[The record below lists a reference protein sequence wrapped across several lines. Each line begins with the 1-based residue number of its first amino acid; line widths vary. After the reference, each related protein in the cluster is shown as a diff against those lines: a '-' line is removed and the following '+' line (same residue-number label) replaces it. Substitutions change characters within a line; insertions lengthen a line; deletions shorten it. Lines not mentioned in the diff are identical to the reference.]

1 MEGIME
7 VFANIVQLIFTPIM
21 LITIFI
27 FQIIKIRTL
36 SDQLKGHKELLNSVK
51 TYFDIL
57 NPEMFKQRVE
67 LYEKIVEKE
76 MKMNLEKVE
85 SELLKTTKSMKT
97 TQTAFVKSIN
107 SAVKG
112 MAESFV
118 FVPDSQR
125 VRIVNEMKDNFL
137 KDILKDT
144 LPRYKEI
151 DARMR
156 KELTI
161 KLLAEEAS

>member
-1 MEGIME
+1 
-7 VFANIVQLIFTPIM
+7 M
-21 LITIFI
+21 LIIIFFSQI
-27 FQIIKIRTL
+27 FKVRTL

-51 TYFDIL
+51 TYFDIF
-57 NPEMFKQRVE
+57 NPEMLKQRVE

-76 MKMNLEKVE
+76 MRMNLEKVE
-85 SELLKTTKSMKT
+85 SELLKTTNSMKT

-112 MAESFV
+112 MADSFT

-125 VRIVNEMKDNFL
+125 VRIVNEMKDDLL
-137 KDILKDT
+137 KDILKAT

-151 DARMR
+151 DATMR

-161 KLLAEEAS
+161 KLLAQETN

>member
-1 MEGIME
+1 MA
-7 VFANIVQLIFTPIM
+7 VLANIVQLVFTPLM
-21 LITIFI
+21 LITISI
-27 FQIIKIRTL
+27 FQLLKIRTL

-76 MKMNLEKVE
+76 MKMNLEKME

-112 MAESFV
+112 LAESFV
-118 FVPDSQR
+118 FLPNSQR
-125 VRIVNEMKDNFL
+125 VRIVNEMKDDFL

-144 LPRYKEI
+144 LPGYKEI

-156 KELTI
+156 KELTLE
-161 KLLAEEAS
+161 LLAQETN